1 MLDGTVGNLGRSHV
15 GGQGE
20 SEILI
25 SPLRAIDQSPLAHEQ
40 ALDEVAYTACDFFI
54 CLTFDAPAPTPDRAE
69 RSLAREP
76 ERRDT
81 ESGSF
86 VPPSDGNG
94 GGASMLK
101 LEVKTQ
107 LPEEQLKQR
116 TKSFFKD
123 DLGLNI
129 TAEASDC
136 VTFAGGGGYVTA
148 VFSHDQDATRGELET
163 REGEEQAKRFGREV
177 S

>member
-40 ALDEVAYTACDFFI
+40 ALDEVAYTTCDFFI
-54 CLTFDAPAPTPDRAE
+54 SLTFDAPMPTPDRAE

-81 ESGSF
+81 ESGSLLKAMEGWGCF
-86 VPPSDGNG
+86 DAQTGSEDPTPR
-94 GGASMLK
+94 GAAQA
-101 LEVKTQ
+101 T
-107 LPEEQLKQR
+107 
-116 TKSFFKD
+116 
-123 DLGLNI
+123 
-129 TAEASDC
+129 
-136 VTFAGGGGYVTA
+136 
-148 VFSHDQDATRGELET
+148 DQVVLQG
-163 REGEEQAKRFGREV
+163 
-177 S
+177 